1 MTMISKK
8 SIFIQEQKR
17 SDKIRP
23 LFVLKNVILQR
34 LSENFLMK
42 NYMNEVIQEM
52 VNIVNIYL
60 VQFEIE
66 YATIRPLC
74 FVEDV

>member
-1 MTMISKK
+1 
-8 SIFIQEQKR
+8 
-17 SDKIRP
+17 
-23 LFVLKNVILQR
+23 
-34 LSENFLMK
+34 MK
-42 NYMNEVIQEM
+42 YYMNEVIQEM

-66 YATIRPLC
+66 CATIRPLC

>member
-1 MTMISKK
+1 
-8 SIFIQEQKR
+8 
-17 SDKIRP
+17 
-23 LFVLKNVILQR
+23 
-34 LSENFLMK
+34 MK
-42 NYMNEVIQEM
+42 YYMNEVIQEM

-74 FVEDV
+74 FVEDVWNE